1 MLTLHTRI
9 CIVQS
14 TLYKLWHKQ
23 PLPCTVFFTTLDH
36 CHYTIPIKPHNIESK
51 TNGVPTKENKRD
63 RGLSLIYMCSISQKR
78 LITLHG
84 VHKLDNF
91 MPKSRQ
97 KNSLIRQVGWYSGLK
112 WITCHIQALLC
123 SIRFTRSFFM
133 TKLRLVALQFWST
146 KHGLFS
152 LSLSKTMW
160 STHYHLRHVGP
171 FPIFSL
177 KPCVTRTIISDH
189 FLT

>member
-1 MLTLHTRI
+1 
-9 CIVQS
+9 
-14 TLYKLWHKQ
+14 
-23 PLPCTVFFTTLDH
+23 
-36 CHYTIPIKPHNIESK
+36 
-51 TNGVPTKENKRD
+51 
-63 RGLSLIYMCSISQKR
+63 MCSISQKR

-177 KPCVTRTIISDH
+177 KSCVPHTIIYIQCITNQFGHQKSIQKNVCEYQMPRQWTLQKSYIRILSYIV
-189 FLT
+189 FTIMK